1 MELKWILLAV
11 LTILLVR
18 SNCTFMELKC
28 PYSPIRCCES
38 SCSNCTF
45 MELKYVKQRRS
56 VWSEIVLIVPLWNWN
71 VWYKSL
77 NVSKHVSSNCTFME
91 LKWILQQRRK
101 SKSSCSNCTFMEL
114 KCNKSKIKI
123 LLACVLIVPLW
134 NWNNYGYNSYKDV
147 ESSNCTFMELKFSL
161 SRRCTEHTMF

>member
-1 MELKWILLAV
+1 MFQYWGKYVLIVPLWNWNSIPTYWRGPEPSSNCTFMELKWILLAV

-71 VWYKSL
+71 
-77 NVSKHVSSNCTFME
+77 
-91 LKWILQQRRK
+91 
-101 SKSSCSNCTFMEL
+101 
-114 KCNKSKIKI
+114 
-123 LLACVLIVPLW
+123 
-134 NWNNYGYNSYKDV
+134 NYGYNSYKDV

>member
-71 VWYKSL
+71 KFRVEIF
-77 NVSKHVSSNCTFME
+77 VSVASSNCTFME
-91 LKWILQQRRK
+91 LKYEHCCQCYHYQ
-101 SKSSCSNCTFMEL
+101 N
-114 KCNKSKIKI
+114 
-123 LLACVLIVPLW
+123 VLIVPLW
-134 NWNNYGYNSYKDV
+134 NWNRV
-147 ESSNCTFMELKFSL
+147 EKVKLLVEPLRSNCTFMELKYPYWLLLGSGEF
-161 SRRCTEHTMF
+161 